1 MRADTTIRDAWAIA
15 EAAFVRAYPLVTGRR
30 AMALATAVSAPDPAT
45 MRAPLNT
52 LVHGR
57 DTPDTLRSSA
67 WLDLAD
73 EPLVLTVPDTR
84 GRYYALWLR
93 DAWSDVFAS
102 VGARTTG
109 TWRGAFALL
118 GPRHHAC
125 ALPQGLTPIAAP
137 TRTVH
142 LGGRLEAVGAR
153 PGEDLQWAY
162 DGFRVVPLSQLR
174 GPADSAPSLPI
185 LRDATAFPI
194 EEMDATAF
202 FGEVMRLAEL
212 EPPDLE
218 VRVVL
223 GRLRELVEREPLAP
237 GLAVGLARGRTA
249 VHAEAQRLRPLTRS
263 GWMVD
268 SGASPRGVDYVA
280 RAAAAHVG
288 RDADPAADT
297 VLARL
302 DTDADGLPLSSDHRY
317 VLRFAPDAPPPADG
331 FWELTAYGGDP
342 ARACSSGDLHGLA
355 LDPDGALAVHVQREP
370 PDRARRSNW
379 LPTPAGAF
387 SLALRLYWPRDE
399 ALEPAW
405 SPPPLHRL
413 RDARRPSHSA

>member
-1 MRADTTIRDAWAIA
+1 MPADTTIRDAWAIA
-15 EAAFVRAYPLVTGRR
+15 EAAFVRAYPLVAGRR

-142 LGGRLEAVGAR
+142 LGGRLEAVGER

-174 GPADSAPSLPI
+174 GPVDAGPSVPI
-185 LRDATAFPI
+185 LRDATPLPDRGHGRHRVLRRG
-194 EEMDATAF
+194 DAT
-202 FGEVMRLAEL
+202 
-212 EPPDLE
+212 
-218 VRVVL
+218 
-223 GRLRELVEREPLAP
+223 
-237 GLAVGLARGRTA
+237 
-249 VHAEAQRLRPLTRS
+249 
-263 GWMVD
+263 
-268 SGASPRGVDYVA
+268 
-280 RAAAAHVG
+280 
-288 RDADPAADT
+288 
-297 VLARL
+297 
-302 DTDADGLPLSSDHRY
+302 
-317 VLRFAPDAPPPADG
+317 
-331 FWELTAYGGDP
+331 
-342 ARACSSGDLHGLA
+342 
-355 LDPDGALAVHVQREP
+355 
-370 PDRARRSNW
+370 RR
-379 LPTPAGAF
+379 AGA
-387 SLALRLYWPRDE
+387 A
-399 ALEPAW
+399 
-405 SPPPLHRL
+405 
-413 RDARRPSHSA
+413 

>member
-15 EAAFVRAYPLVTGRR
+15 EAAFVRVYPLVTGRR

-109 TWRGAFALL
+109 TWSGAFALL

-142 LGGRLEAVGAR
+142 LGGRLEAVGER
-153 PGEDLQWAY
+153 PGEDLRWAY

-174 GPADSAPSLPI
+174 GPVDAGPSVPM
-185 LRDATAFPI
+185 LRDATPLPI
-194 EEMDATAF
+194 EDMDAAAF
-202 FGEVMRLAEL
+202 FAEVMRLAEQ

-237 GLAVGLARGRTA
+237 GLAVGLARGRAA

-297 VLARL
+297 VAGTPRHRRGRPAAVERPPVCAALRSGRPTTRGRL
-302 DTDADGLPLSSDHRY
+302 LGADR
-317 VLRFAPDAPPPADG
+317 LRRRSRPRS
-331 FWELTAYGGDP
+331 LVRRP
-342 ARACSSGDLHGLA
+342 ARPGARPGRCVGRSRPARTAGPRAALELAADTGWRLH
-355 LDPDGALAVHVQREP
+355 
-370 PDRARRSNW
+370 
-379 LPTPAGAF
+379 AGAAAV
-387 SLALRLYWPRDE
+387 LA
-399 ALEPAW
+399 AG
-405 SPPPLHRL
+405 
-413 RDARRPSHSA
+413 